1 MWHELDLEQ
10 MAREEN
16 ALSGKS
22 SREEI
27 EEIVVMVRLEL
38 YHKGLP
44 CGPKALRKRINEHEQ
59 VNPLPSERTIARIL
73 SRNGLTHR
81 RTGWYKEEIGEEALL
96 KILGKRRYLKL
107 LKTIM

>member
-1 MWHELDLEQ
+1 MWHELDMEQ
-10 MAREEN
+10 IAREQN
-16 ALSGKS
+16 ASTAIH

-44 CGPKALRKRINEHEQ
+44 CGPKALRKRIDEHEQ

>member
-1 MWHELDLEQ
+1 MWHELDMEQ
-10 MAREEN
+10 IAREQN
-16 ALSGKS
+16 ASTAIH

-44 CGPKALRKRINEHEQ
+44 CGPKALRKRIDEHEQ
-59 VNPLPSERTIARIL
+59 VNPLPSERTIARVL

-81 RTGWYKEEIGEEALL
+81 RTGWYKEEIGEAALF
-96 KILGKRRYLKL
+96 KMLGKPKCLKS
-107 LKTIM
+107 LKTR

>member
-1 MWHELDLEQ
+1 MWHELDMEQ
-10 MAREEN
+10 IAREEN

-38 YHKGLP
+38 YHNERP
-44 CGPKALRKRINEHEQ
+44 CGPKALRKRIDEHEQ
-59 VNPLPSERTIARIL
+59 VRPLPSERTIARIL

-81 RTGWYKEEIGEEALL
+81 RTGWYKEEIGEDALL
-96 KILGKRRYLKL
+96 KMLGKPKYLKS
-107 LKTIM
+107 LKTR

>member
-1 MWHELDLEQ
+1 MWHELDMEQ
-10 MAREEN
+10 IAREQN
-16 ALSGKS
+16 ASTAIH

-44 CGPKALRKRINEHEQ
+44 CGPKALCKRIDEHEQ
-59 VNPLPSERTIARIL
+59 VNPLPSERTIARVL

-81 RTGWYKEEIGEEALL
+81 RTGWYKEEIGEAALL
-96 KILGKRRYLKL
+96 KMLGKPKCFKS
-107 LKTIM
+107 LKT